1 MTRDWLN
8 PGLSGEKQGKWTT
21 FTGRNVVMLSVG
33 ALYWHLVRIAI
44 WGWKLLGVCVGV
56 GMF

>member
-1 MTRDWLN
+1 
-8 PGLSGEKQGKWTT
+8 
-21 FTGRNVVMLSVG
+21 MLSVG

-56 GMF
+56 WVF